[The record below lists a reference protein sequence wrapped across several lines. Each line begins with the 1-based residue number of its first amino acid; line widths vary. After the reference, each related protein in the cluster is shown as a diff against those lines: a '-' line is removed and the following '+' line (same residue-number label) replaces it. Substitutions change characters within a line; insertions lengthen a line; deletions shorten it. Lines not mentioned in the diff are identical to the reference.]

1 MEEMKKEMEKMKD
14 QIKSLRLFYRVL
26 SICFIVV
33 TISFFD
39 FLFSNSEISFWSV
52 STVSFNASS
61 CSDVV
66 ALEAFVFSKISE
78 SILTLV

>member
-33 TISFFD
+33 TISFLIFY
-39 FLFSNSEISFWSV
+39 FQIQKSLSGVYQLFPLMHR
-52 STVSFNASS
+52 
-61 CSDVV
+61 VV
-66 ALEAFVFSKISE
+66 QML
-78 SILTLV
+78 